1 MQIQSATWEPLS
13 VRLIGSLEWEKNEDP
28 ITNVEIARFEA
39 DWERHVREKCRSA
52 PKHH

>member
-1 MQIQSATWEPLS
+1 MQIQSAKWEPLS

-52 PKHH
+52 PKRH